1 MKLPPLPTLRAFE
14 AAARRESFLQAATE
28 LGMTAAAVSQHVKAL
43 EDWLGIALFERRPR
57 GVRLTK
63 DGRELGAACSEGLGH
78 IARAVERLT
87 ARKSFARA
95 SLACMPSVVT
105 HWLGPRLP
113 RFRAAHPEIQVSIVY
128 PFGAVTPD
136 EASADLLI
144 CHGTR
149 PPGRAD
155 RILDAAARPTCAPAY
170 LEQHG
175 PIKTPVD
182 LLKQD
187 LLHDATEAAW
197 QSWLAARG
205 IEGGTPAAG
214 PLYADFNLLVSS
226 VLSGL
231 GIGLCPT
238 ALISDHLAAGT
249 LTVLFEEAADENKAY
264 WLLSGTNLSEPA
276 AILRVWL
283 LEEAT
288 SSASSA

>member
-43 EDWLGIALFERRPR
+43 EDWLELSLFERRPR
-57 GVRLTK
+57 GVRLTA

-78 IARAVERLT
+78 IARAAERLT
-87 ARKSFARA
+87 TRKSLARA

-113 RFRAAHPEIQVSIVY
+113 RFRVAHPDIQVSIVY
-128 PFGAVTPD
+128 PLGALAPE
-136 EASADLLI
+136 EAGADLLI
-144 CHGTR
+144 RHGTR
-149 PPGRAD
+149 PPGRAE
-155 RILDAAARPTCAPAY
+155 RILDAATRPTCAPSY
-170 LEQHG
+170 LGRHG
-175 PIKTPVD
+175 PISSPSD
-182 LLKQD
+182 LLNQD

-205 IEGGTPAAG
+205 VQGPTPSG

-226 VLSGL
+226 ALSGL

-249 LTVLFEEAADENKAY
+249 LSVLFEEAADEDKAY
-264 WLLSGTNLSEPA
+264 WLLSGAALSEPA
-276 AILRVWL
+276 TILRDWL
-283 LEEAT
+283 LAEAAI
-288 SSASSA
+288 SASSP

>member
-43 EDWLGIALFERRPR
+43 EDWLGLALFERRPR
-57 GVRLTK
+57 GVRLTA
-63 DGRELGAACSEGLGH
+63 DGRDLGAACSEGLGH

-87 ARKSFARA
+87 IRRSGLRV
-95 SLACMPSVVT
+95 SLACKPSVVN

-113 RFRAAHPEIQVSIVY
+113 RFRAAHPEIQVTVVY
-128 PFGAVTPD
+128 PLGALTPE
-136 EASADLLI
+136 EAGADLLI
-144 CHGTR
+144 RHGTR
-149 PPGRAD
+149 PPGRAEH
-155 RILDAAARPTCAPAY
+155 ILDAATRPTCSPSY
-170 LEQHG
+170 LERYG
-175 PIKTPVD
+175 PITTPAD
-182 LLKQD
+182 LMKQH

-197 QSWLAARG
+197 QSWLAERG
-205 IEGGTPAAG
+205 IEGPTPAG

-249 LTVLFEEAADENKAY
+249 LTVLFDNAADEDKAY
-264 WLLSGTNLSEPA
+264 WLLSGADLSEPA
-276 AILRVWL
+276 AVLREWL
-283 LEEAT
+283 LEESAG
-288 SSASSA
+288 SSG

>member
-43 EDWLGIALFERRPR
+43 EDWLGLALFERRPR
-57 GVRLTK
+57 GVRLTA

-87 ARKSFARA
+87 IRRSGLRV
-95 SLACMPSVVT
+95 SLACKPSVVN

-113 RFRAAHPEIQVSIVY
+113 RFRATHPQIQVSVVY
-128 PFGAVTPD
+128 PLGALTPE
-136 EASADLLI
+136 EAGTDLLI
-144 CHGTR
+144 RHGTR
-149 PPGRAD
+149 PPGRAEH
-155 RILDAAARPTCAPAY
+155 ILDAATRPTCSPCY
-170 LEQHG
+170 LERHG
-175 PIKTPVD
+175 PITTPAD
-182 LLKQD
+182 LMKQH

-197 QSWLAARG
+197 ERWLTARG
-205 IEGGTPAAG
+205 IEGSTPAG

-249 LTVLFEEAADENKAY
+249 LTVLFDNAADEDKAY
-264 WLLSGTNLSEPA
+264 WLLSGADLLKPA
-276 AILRVWL
+276 AVLREWL
-283 LEEAT
+283 LEESAG
-288 SSASSA
+288 SSG

>member
-43 EDWLGIALFERRPR
+43 EDWLGLALFERRPR
-57 GVRLTK
+57 GVRLTA

-78 IARAVERLT
+78 IARAVERLS
-87 ARKSFARA
+87 ARKAVVRA

-113 RFRAAHPEIQVSIVY
+113 RFRAAYPDIQVSIVY
-128 PFGAVTPD
+128 PLGALTPD
-136 EASADLLI
+136 EAGADLLI
-144 CHGTR
+144 GHGTR

-155 RILDAAARPTCAPAY
+155 RILDAATRPTCAPAY
-170 LEQHG
+170 LERHG
-175 PIKTPVD
+175 PITTPAD

-205 IEGGTPAAG
+205 IEGAAPAG

-238 ALISDHLAAGT
+238 ALITDHLETGT
-249 LTVLFEEAADENKAY
+249 LTVLFEEAADEDKAY

-276 AILRVWL
+276 AILRDWL
-283 LEEAT
+283 LEEAA

>member
-1 MKLPPLPTLRAFE
+1 MKLPPLPSLRAFE

-43 EDWLGIALFERRPR
+43 EDWLGLALFERRPR
-57 GVRLTK
+57 GVRLTA

-78 IARAVERLT
+78 IARAADRLT
-87 ARKSFARA
+87 ARKSLARA

-113 RFRAAHPEIQVSIVY
+113 RFRAEHPQIQVSIVY
-128 PFGAVTPD
+128 PLGAVTPD
-136 EASADLLI
+136 EAGADLLI

-149 PPGRAD
+149 PPGRAK
-155 RILDAAARPTCAPAY
+155 RILPAATRPTCAPSY
-170 LEQHG
+170 LDRHG
-175 PIKTPVD
+175 PINSPAD
-182 LLKQD
+182 LLNHD

-197 QSWLAARG
+197 QSWLVAHG
-205 IEGGTPAAG
+205 VQGPTPTG

-249 LTVLFEEAADENKAY
+249 LKVLFDEAADEDKAY
-264 WLLSGTNLSEPA
+264 WLLSSGDLSEPA
-276 AILRVWL
+276 AILRDWL
-283 LEEAT
+283 LAEAA

>member
-43 EDWLGIALFERRPR
+43 EDWLGLALFERRPR
-57 GVRLTK
+57 GVRLTG

-87 ARKSFARA
+87 IRRSELRV
-95 SLACMPSVVT
+95 SLACKPSVVN

-113 RFRAAHPEIQVSIVY
+113 RFRATHPEIQVSVVY
-128 PFGAVTPD
+128 PLGALTPE
-136 EASADLLI
+136 EAGTDLLI
-144 CHGTR
+144 RHGTR
-149 PPGRAD
+149 PPGRAEH
-155 RILDAAARPTCAPAY
+155 ILDAATRPTCSPSY
-170 LEQHG
+170 LERHG
-175 PIKTPVD
+175 PITTPAD
-182 LLKQD
+182 LMKQH

-197 QSWLAARG
+197 ERWLTARG
-205 IEGGTPAAG
+205 IGGPTPAG

-249 LTVLFEEAADENKAY
+249 LTVLFDEAADEDKAY
-264 WLLSGTNLSEPA
+264 WLLSGADLSEPA
-276 AILRVWL
+276 AVLREWL
-283 LEEAT
+283 LEESAG
-288 SSASSA
+288 SSG

>member
-43 EDWLGIALFERRPR
+43 EDWLGLALFERRTR
-57 GVRLTK
+57 GVRLTA
-63 DGRELGAACSEGLGH
+63 DGRELGGACSEGLGH
-78 IARAVERLT
+78 IARAAERLT
-87 ARKSFARA
+87 ARKSTARA

-113 RFRAAHPEIQVSIVY
+113 RFRAEHPQIQVSIVY
-128 PFGAVTPD
+128 PLGAQTPD
-136 EASADLLI
+136 EAGTDLLI
-144 CHGTR
+144 SHGTR
-149 PPGRAD
+149 PPGRAE
-155 RILDAAARPTCAPAY
+155 RILPAATRPTCAPSY
-170 LEQHG
+170 LARRE
-175 PIKTPVD
+175 PIITPSD
-182 LLKQD
+182 LLDHD

-197 QSWLAARG
+197 QTWLTGRG
-205 IEGGTPAAG
+205 VKGPAPSG

-249 LTVLFEEAADENKAY
+249 LQLLFNEAADEDKAY
-264 WLLSGTNLSEPA
+264 WLLSGVDLPEPA
-276 AILRVWL
+276 AVLRDWL
-283 LEEAT
+283 MAEA
-288 SSASSA
+288 AS

>member
-1 MKLPPLPTLRAFE
+1 MKLPPLSTLRAFE

-57 GVRLTK
+57 GVRLTA
-63 DGRELGAACSEGLGH
+63 DGRELGAACSQGLGH
-78 IARAVERLT
+78 IARAVERLS
-87 ARKSFARA
+87 ARKSLARA

-113 RFRAAHPEIQVSIVY
+113 RFRAAHPEIQVSIIY
-128 PFGAVTPD
+128 PLGAQTPD
-136 EASADLLI
+136 DAGADLLL

-149 PPGRAD
+149 PPGRAE
-155 RILDAAARPTCAPAY
+155 RILPAATRPTCSPTY
-170 LEQHG
+170 LDRHG
-175 PIKTPVD
+175 PITTPAD
-182 LLKQD
+182 LLKHD

-205 IEGGTPAAG
+205 VKGPAPSG

-226 VLSGL
+226 VISGL

-238 ALISDHLAAGT
+238 ALIVDHLAAGT
-249 LTVLFEEAADENKAY
+249 LKVLFDEAADEDKAY
-264 WLLSGTNLSEPA
+264 WLLSGPDLSEPA
-276 AILRVWL
+276 AVLRDWL
-283 LEEAT
+283 LAESTEQ
-288 SSASSA
+288 SH

>member
-28 LGMTAAAVSQHVKAL
+28 LGMTAAAVSQHVKSL
-43 EDWLGIALFERRPR
+43 EDWIGLALFERRPR
-57 GVRLTK
+57 GVRLTA

-87 ARKSFARA
+87 IRKSMARA
-95 SLACMPSVVT
+95 SLACMPSVVN

-113 RFRAAHPEIQVSIVY
+113 RFRTEHPEIQVSIVY
-128 PFGAVTPD
+128 PLGAVTPG
-136 EASADLLI
+136 EAGADLLI

-149 PPGRAD
+149 PLGRAE
-155 RILDAAARPTCAPAY
+155 RILPAATRPTCAPSY
-170 LEQHG
+170 LERHG
-175 PIKTPVD
+175 PIITPDD
-182 LLKQD
+182 LLDHD

-197 QSWLAARG
+197 ESWLAARG
-205 IEGGTPAAG
+205 VEGPAPSG

-238 ALISDHLAAGT
+238 ALIADHLAAGT
-249 LTVLFEEAADENKAY
+249 LQVLFDEAADEDKAY
-264 WLLSGTNLSEPA
+264 WLLSGTDLSEPA
-276 AILRVWL
+276 AVLRDWL
-283 LEEAT
+283 LAEAT
-288 SSASSA
+288 SSPSAA

>member
-28 LGMTAAAVSQHVKAL
+28 LSMTAAAVSQHVKAL
-43 EDWLGIALFERRPR
+43 EDWLGLALFDRRPR
-57 GVRLTK
+57 GVRLTA
-63 DGRELGAACSEGLGH
+63 DGRELGAACSEGLGD
-78 IARAVERLT
+78 IARAVERLS
-87 ARKSFARA
+87 ARKSVARA

-113 RFRAAHPEIQVSIVY
+113 RFRAAHPQIQVSIVY
-128 PFGAVTPD
+128 PLGALTPE
-136 EASADLLI
+136 EAGADLLI
-144 CHGTR
+144 GHGSR

-155 RILDAAARPTCAPAY
+155 RILDAATRPTCAPTY
-170 LEQHG
+170 LERHG
-175 PIKTPVD
+175 PITSHTD

-205 IEGGTPAAG
+205 IKGLAPAG

-238 ALISDHLAAGT
+238 ALITDHLAAGT
-249 LTVLFEEAADENKAY
+249 LTVLFDEAADQEKAY
-264 WLLSGTNLSEPA
+264 WLLSGPEMSEPA
-276 AILRVWL
+276 AILRDWL
-283 LEEAT
+283 LAEAA

>member
-43 EDWLGIALFERRPR
+43 EDWLGLALFERRPR
-57 GVRLTK
+57 GVRLTT
-63 DGRELGAACSEGLGH
+63 DGREFGAACSEGLGH
-78 IARAVERLT
+78 IVRAAERLT
-87 ARKSFARA
+87 AGKSMARA

-113 RFRAAHPEIQVSIVY
+113 RFRAQHPQIQVSIVY
-128 PFGAVTPD
+128 PLGAQTPD
-136 EASADLLI
+136 EAGADLLI

-149 PPGRAD
+149 PPASAE
-155 RILDAAARPTCAPAY
+155 RILPAATRPTCAPSY
-170 LEQHG
+170 LERHG
-175 PIKTPVD
+175 PITTPAD
-182 LLKQD
+182 LLAHD

-197 QSWLAARG
+197 HFWLAASG
-205 IEGGTPAAG
+205 VHGPTPAG

-249 LTVLFEEAADENKAY
+249 LTVLFEEAADEDKAY
-264 WLLSGTNLSEPA
+264 WLLSGAALSEPA
-276 AILRVWL
+276 AILRDWL
-283 LEEAT
+283 LAEADV
-288 SSASSA
+288 SPAAV

>member
-43 EDWLGIALFERRPR
+43 EDWLGLALFERRPR
-57 GVRLTK
+57 GVRLTA

-78 IARAVERLT
+78 IARAADRLT
-87 ARKSFARA
+87 ARNSMARA

-128 PFGAVTPD
+128 PLGAQTPD
-136 EASADLLI
+136 EAGADLLI
-144 CHGTR
+144 CHGNR
-149 PPGRAD
+149 PPGRAE
-155 RILDAAARPTCAPAY
+155 RILPAATRPTCAPSY
-170 LEQHG
+170 LKRHG
-175 PIKTPVD
+175 PITTPAD
-182 LLKQD
+182 LMNQH

-205 IEGGTPAAG
+205 VQGPTPAG

-238 ALISDHLAAGT
+238 ALISDHLATGR
-249 LTVLFEEAADENKAY
+249 LTVLFDEAADEDKAY
-264 WLLSGTNLSEPA
+264 WLLSGADLSEPA
-276 AILRVWL
+276 AVLRDWLRV
-283 LEEAT
+283 EADMSPAT
-288 SSASSA
+288 M